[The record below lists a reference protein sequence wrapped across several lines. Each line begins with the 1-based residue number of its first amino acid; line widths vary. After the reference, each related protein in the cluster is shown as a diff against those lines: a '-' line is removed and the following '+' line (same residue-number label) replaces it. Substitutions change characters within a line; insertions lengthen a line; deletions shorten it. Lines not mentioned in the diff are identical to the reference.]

1 MSLQNRVDPWGV
13 IIRSHARGTLMGN
26 RGGALHNEQREILRP
41 FKSRRW
47 ITCLLDFKGRKRAVM
62 SPHRY
67 TELFF
72 LDEAVALAAG
82 HRPCAECRRE
92 RFHAFKDSWMRR
104 EEVDLSVP
112 LRAADIDAELHKARG
127 DRGRKVTYEA
137 ILKELPNGSFIE
149 LDRSAYLVWNDA
161 LLLWTPERYSRKE
174 PRPNGLTVAV
184 LTPQPTVQC
193 LRQGYEPEVHE
204 SVDAF

>member
-1 MSLQNRVDPWGV
+1 MSLQNRVDPRGA

-47 ITCLLDFKGRKRAVM
+47 ITCLLAFKGRKRSVM
-62 SPHRY
+62 SPRRY

-82 HRPCAECRRE
+82 HRPCAECRRQ
-92 RFHAFKDSWMRR
+92 RFYAFKDSWMRR
-104 EEVDLSVP
+104 EEVDLSMP

-137 ILKELPNGSFIE
+137 ILNELPNGSFIE
-149 LDRSAYLVWNDA
+149 LDGSAYLVWNDA
-161 LLLWTPERYSRKE
+161 LLLWTPERYSIKE
-174 PRPNGLTVAV
+174 PRPNGWTVTV
-184 LTPQPTVQC
+184 LTPQPTVHC
-193 LRQGYEPEVHE
+193 FRQGYEPEAHE

>member
-1 MSLQNRVDPWGV
+1 MLGSPSMPLQNRVSPYGTLF
-13 IIRSHARGTLMGN
+13 RTPGRGTLMGN
-26 RGGALHNEQREILRP
+26 RGGTIHNDAREIVRRYA
-41 FKSRRW
+41 SRRW
-47 ITCLLDFKGRKRAVM
+47 IACVLEFKGRWRPVM
-62 SPHRY
+62 APRRY

-104 EEVDLSVP
+104 EEVELSVP

-137 ILKELPNGSFIE
+137 ILKELPDGSFIE
-149 LDRSAYLVWNDA
+149 LDGSAYLVWNDA

-174 PRPNGLTVAV
+174 
-184 LTPQPTVQC
+184 
-193 LRQGYEPEVHE
+193 
-204 SVDAF
+204 S